1 MPTELPT
8 DQPLVSAFA
17 GAQANWAFVPSKSP
31 WRVVFKRWWVRLSR
45 KPGPAWKTLVP
56 VKPSRRWMMYFIY
69 LADGK
74 LTAGHR
80 FTLQRLASEDA
91 DLLVICACP
100 ENHAVLEELKTLC
113 DALYWKAEQ
122 GWDFSAYALGLTEL
136 ARLSPGADVLA
147 MNDSLFGPFKPLVPF
162 MDAAPWRLTGFTG
175 NNGGEEI
182 HLQSYAFVIKRIG
195 QDVMTALAPVMS
207 TDWCYNTATSVIMLQ
222 ETQLARV
229 ASAHF
234 SVGAFWYG
242 DDPKKT
248 DLCLFYPKELIAA
261 GFPFM
266 KRSLLGKF
274 ATVFQ
279 DLGEMRELLGSMG
292 HPVD

>member
-182 HLQSYAFVIKRIG
+182 HLQSYAFV
-195 QDVMTALAPVMS
+195 
-207 TDWCYNTATSVIMLQ
+207 
-222 ETQLARV
+222 
-229 ASAHF
+229 
-234 SVGAFWYG
+234 GAFWYG